1 MLENYV
7 GSNALFP
14 EIISY
19 FHFEAIYKKKHNFV
33 KTYDFKT
40 NEIYRNSTN
49 ALNNRKNP
57 CNNILMK

>member
-19 FHFEAIYKKKHNFV
+19 FHFEAIYKKSHKV
-33 KTYDFKT
+33 YDFKT

-49 ALNNRKNP
+49 TFPNRRK
-57 CNNILMK
+57 IHATIY